1 MADGTQKLIEDLVVG
16 DVICSLS
23 IGGLDTTDENNW
35 ITYSSDSFEYTK
47 SEATI
52 VGLKHGSYRQYYVIN
67 FILGIT
73 YEHPVFIKRNGQYM
87 FSQVKDLTR
96 GDLLFNHSEEFI
108 PIETIQIINEYMPTV
123 SIDIEEDDV
132 YFGSG
137 ILVHNIE
144 QTK

>member
-1 MADGTQKLIEDLVVG
+1 
-16 DVICSLS
+16 
-23 IGGLDTTDENNW
+23 
-35 ITYSSDSFEYTK
+35 
-47 SEATI
+47 
-52 VGLKHGSYRQYYVIN
+52 
-67 FILGIT
+67 
-73 YEHPVFIKRNGQYM
+73 M
-87 FSQVKDLTR
+87 FSQVKDLMQ

-144 QTK
+144 QIK